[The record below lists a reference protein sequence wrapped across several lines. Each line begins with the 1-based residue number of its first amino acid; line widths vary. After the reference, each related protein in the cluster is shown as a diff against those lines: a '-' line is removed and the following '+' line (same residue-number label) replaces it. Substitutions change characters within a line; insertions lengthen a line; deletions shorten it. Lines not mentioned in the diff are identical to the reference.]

1 MKKTASDLPRLL
13 QALDPHADLAQRHLW
28 LIHLVEWIRA
38 AQPSTDL
45 AVRRVEEIVSAFEA
59 DPDARLRLCQ
69 WWQKLLETI
78 DITAL
83 LADFGFAPRT
93 AMASEVAERLRYKL
107 LPSTPETVDA
117 SELFMLVFPD
127 RFDARWLHALDSA
140 LMARIAAL
148 VAPPPEEGTS
158 FWERNLLDAI
168 TYCSGQILSTGFA
181 PELRMRMSDEAR
193 EEKPFHALIHD
204 VENLRVE
211 VMLPLRTTDRRDAA
225 AAQLRERLEA
235 CRSAISSVYS
245 YVEAEGIS
253 VGLIFRLRQVRARIL
268 RIRRLLDCLLS
279 NDRAYETSEL
289 LANLV
294 AVGLERRSVRALLS
308 TNSSLLA
315 AKVAE
320 RSAETGEHYITRDK
334 GEYRNMMAKAAGG
347 GFVMAFTTLG
357 KFALYALGLSVF
369 WSGLAAGMN
378 YAISFVLIQML
389 HFTVATKQPAMTAPA
404 MAAKLKDIQSD
415 NSIQEFVDEVAHLV
429 RSQVAAILGNVLI
442 VFPAAMALTMGYA
455 ELVKHPALSPSH
467 ATQVLQSLSLLG
479 PSVLFAAFT
488 GVLLFASSLIAGGAE
503 NWFVLRNI
511 DSVIRYNPR
520 ITRFLG
526 TQRADRWARFL
537 RKNISGLASN
547 ISLGFMLGL
556 VPAFAT
562 FFGLGLEVRHVTLST
577 GQLGVAVPSLGWDV
591 LHSNLLWWAV
601 AMLPFNAALNV
612 GVSFYL
618 AFRVALRAHNVSG
631 VDRSRIYKAIRQ
643 RFWRKPFSFFW
654 P

>member
-59 DPDARLRLCQ
+59 DPEARQRLCQ

-279 NDRAYETSEL
+279 NDRAYETSEM